1 MEKASK
7 KPLRNYDTKMIKQ
20 GYGRVS
26 LWVPEGDK
34 EEIIAIA
41 LEMRQ
46 EHAKKSATA

>member
-1 MEKASK
+1 MAEKTEK
-7 KPLRNYDTKMIKQ
+7 TKRTYDTKMIKQ

-34 EEIIAIA
+34 EELITIA

-46 EHAKKSATA
+46 DHAKKKATS